1 MKILEAG
8 IVVLDT
14 AGYNVKSSDFLVSKN
29 DDDLIEMTL
38 ILDRKMN
45 FSEEQKSSLDKILW
59 CWTEKDLPDGSWCIW
74 LYGVFLS
81 IKYDTEK

>member
-14 AGYNVKSSDFLVSKN
+14 TGYNVKSSDFLVSKN

-38 ILDRKMN
+38 VLDRKMN

-59 CWTEKDLPDGSWCIW
+59 CWA
-74 LYGVFLS
+74 
-81 IKYDTEK
+81 